1 MMQTNEVDFSGRRP
15 IDGYGPGF
23 FRIGG
28 VVHEG
33 PLALLPSGPRSWS
46 GLTDMNVFLATAEAF
61 DTLIVGTGARFEL
74 LAAETR
80 AALEA
85 AGIGVEAM
93 TTGSACRS
101 YNVLL
106 AEERRVAAA
115 LIPV

>member
-1 MMQTNEVDFSGRRP
+1 MVRASETDFSGRLP
-15 IDGYGPGF
+15 IEGYGPGF

-33 PLALLPSGPRSWS
+33 PLALLPDGPRPWP
-46 GLTDMNVFLATAEAF
+46 GLDDMSLFLDRAEAF
-61 DTLIVGTGARFEL
+61 DTLIIGTGAAFEL
-74 LAAETR
+74 LPEIRARLET
-80 AALEA
+80 

-106 AEERRVAAA
+106 AEARRVAAA
-115 LIPV
+115 LVPI